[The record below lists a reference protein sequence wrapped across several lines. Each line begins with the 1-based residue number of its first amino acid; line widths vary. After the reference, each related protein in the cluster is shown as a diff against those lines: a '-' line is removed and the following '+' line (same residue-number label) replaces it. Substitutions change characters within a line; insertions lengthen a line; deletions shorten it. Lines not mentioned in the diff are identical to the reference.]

1 MERVVKNPP
10 ANAGDIR
17 EVGSIPG
24 LGRSPGAGYGDPLQY
39 SCLENPKD
47 RGARRATVHRVEKS
61 QTGLKRLSSRRHTS
75 DQACTHVLELNQTTG
90 SCSGPPAQ
98 LSAAPAPKHSAWLS
112 DPAWPILLLNPC
124 FVTCMTF
131 IFSISFYVHM
141 CYFPPLTHSPAF
153 KLQDW
158 NKVMSFF
165 GSPPCSEHSLFL
177 GRCLVGV
184 SQVNV

>member
-112 DPAWPILLLNPC
+112 DPA
-124 FVTCMTF
+124 
-131 IFSISFYVHM
+131 
-141 CYFPPLTHSPAF
+141 
-153 KLQDW
+153 
-158 NKVMSFF
+158 
-165 GSPPCSEHSLFL
+165 
-177 GRCLVGV
+177 
-184 SQVNV
+184 